1 MNQRTWTSGKGAAA
15 DVLTQTRLTSI
26 PLRVSVFAVLCL
38 ALGSSAAWAQDRV
51 LVQPSGQ
58 SSRITV
64 VGRIQD
70 FTGRE
75 LVLQTGVGAGL
86 QRFAAADVI
95 EVQTTYQPLHE
106 QGRQHLRAGQ
116 ADAAWTALN
125 RAWELEDRKWVRRE
139 ILALL
144 VECALQL
151 RRYSDAATR
160 FLLIAESDPA
170 TVHHRLLP
178 LVWTEVAEPE
188 MSAADARV
196 WLNSDVAR
204 AKLIGASW
212 LLQGADRDNARLTLQ
227 LLATDSDPLVQRL
240 AQAQLWRLRLEE
252 PNLSSEE
259 LRRWEIL
266 VEDWPTFLRA
276 GPLFLIGRGYAA
288 RQEWLSAS
296 AAWLWLPLEWQA
308 RRDLAA
314 EALWRAARAQELV
327 GDLPAAERLAR
338 EFLRRYPGSPQTA
351 LVLEF
356 VERLSPRAVPATMP

>member
-1 MNQRTWTSGKGAAA
+1 MTPPR
-15 DVLTQTRLTSI
+15 VRV
-26 PLRVSVFAVLCL
+26 LRVGVLVVL
-38 ALGSSAAWAQDRV
+38 SLIWGSWQTWAQDRV

-75 LVLQTGVGAGL
+75 LVLQTGVGSGL

-95 EVQTTYQPLHE
+95 EVQTAYQPLHE
-106 QGRQHLRAGQ
+106 QGRRQLRAGQ
-116 ADAAWTALN
+116 ADAAWTALD
-125 RAWELEDRKWVRRE
+125 RVLELEDRKWVRRE
-139 ILALL
+139 ILALQ

-151 RRYSDAATR
+151 RRFSDAATR
-160 FLLIAESDPA
+160 FLMIAESDPTTA
-170 TVHHRLLP
+170 HYRLIP
-178 LVWTEVAEPE
+178 LVWTEMAEPE
-188 MSAADARV
+188 MSTADARV

-240 AQAQLWRLRLEE
+240 AQAQLWRLRLDE
-252 PNLSSEE
+252 PNLSAEE

-266 VEDWPTFLRA
+266 AEDWPTSLRA
-276 GPLFLIGRGYAA
+276 GPLFLIGRGYAL

-308 RRDLAA
+308 RGDLAA
-314 EALWRAARAQELV
+314 EALWRAARALERV
-327 GDLPAAERLAR
+327 GDQPGAERLAR
-338 EFLRRYPGSPQTA
+338 DYLRRYPGSSQTA